1 MKHDFTMA
9 PCFVIINL
17 KPQQQYFLTFLC
29 GYSSTH
35 TVKSLRLFCSLI
47 GIKSLALQSVLVP
60 KRKTNPVYRPTEI
73 FFCSSF
79 IVWLVLSHPLFLAHV
94 LWSVSDL
101 QNEIWQWFWQQPCQ
115 REFMS
120 SVRKCSEE
128 KKMSLNHSIFKYVIL
143 MIKPISSSQEVS
155 LSEAHKEWHCL
166 KFKRQQQCVT
176 G

>member
-73 FFCSSF
+73 LLLQFFHCLTCFKSSSF
-79 IVWLVLSHPLFLAHV
+79 FGSC
-94 LWSVSDL
+94 SV
-101 QNEIWQWFWQQPCQ
+101 
-115 REFMS
+115 
-120 SVRKCSEE
+120 KCFRFT
-128 KKMSLNHSIFKYVIL
+128 KWNLTVIL
-143 MIKPISSSQEVS
+143 ATAMSTGVYVKCEKMQRGKKNVAQSQHLQICHS
-155 LSEAHKEWHCL
+155 NDQTYFQFTRSKSFWGTQGMTLS
-166 KFKRQQQCVT
+166 
-176 G
+176 